1 MSYAFDYE
9 KLENEYK
16 KLKNDYISLENERD
30 VYSNSDNALKEIIN
44 VLNNHGFES
53 SNEIKEQDKQE
64 TNRASNIMSGEM
76 VRMA

>member
-1 MSYAFDYE
+1 MAYASDYE

-16 KLKNDYISLENERD
+16 KLKSDYVSLENERD
-30 VYSNSDNALKEIIN
+30 VYSNSDDALKEIID

-53 SNEIKEQDKQE
+53 SNEIKGQDKQE
-64 TNRASNIMSGEM
+64 TNRTSNIMNGQM